1 MLEFFVMAIIVAL
14 VYLTGFKRGY
24 EAREREAIKKL
35 DGLMDAFEEHE
46 KENTIRVKVERVNDT
61 FFVYNE
67 DDSSFMAQGKNK
79 NEIARI
85 LKERFPDKK
94 FAANEENLRQVGF
107 HNE

>member
-46 KENTIRVKVERVNDT
+46 KENTIRVKIERVDDT

-67 DDSSFMAQGKNK
+67 DDSSFMAQGKTKKDISKVLN
-79 NEIARI
+79 
-85 LKERFPDKK
+85 ERFPNKK
-94 FAANEENLRQVGF
+94 FSANEENLRQVGF
-107 HNE
+107 NNE

>member
-1 MLEFFVMAIIVAL
+1 MFEIFVMAIVVAL

-24 EAREREAIKKL
+24 DAREQEAIRKL
-35 DGLMDAFEEHE
+35 DGLMDAFAEQE
-46 KENTIRVKVERVNDT
+46 KENTIRVKIERVDDT

-67 DDSSFMAQGKNK
+67 DNSSFMAQGKNK

-94 FAANEENLRQVGF
+94 FAASEENMRQVGF